1 MQPIQ
6 DKPSRNEDEYFAR
19 EDLELRK
26 ALRARLDAIRRKAER
41 SSHFMKCPRCGAD
54 LAEHEYHHVKIDRC
68 PECKGTWLDG
78 GELEHL
84 LLVKRHQFG
93 RFIGDL
99 LGVTH
104 K

>member
-1 MQPIQ
+1 M
-6 DKPSRNEDEYFAR
+6 
-19 EDLELRK
+19 
-26 ALRARLDAIRRKAER
+26 
-41 SSHFMKCPRCGAD
+41 
-54 LAEHEYHHVKIDRC
+54 KIDRC

-99 LGVTH
+99 LGIAH